1 MHRWFICGNRVG
13 QICSESSG
21 SKGYHYALS
30 PLENDLI
37 LGTFAD
43 LFLQKMDEKQ
53 LKEYETI
60 LATPDIDLFNFLTKK
75 EQVPDHLNGPV
86 FSMIQ
91 EHILSNPLKY
101 QSTFRNTT

>member
-1 MHRWFICGNRVG
+1 M
-13 QICSESSG
+13 
-21 SKGYHYALS
+21 K
-30 PLENDLI
+30 ENDLI

-75 EQVPDHLNGPV
+75 EQVMTEDITECVIELIQVPDHLNGPV